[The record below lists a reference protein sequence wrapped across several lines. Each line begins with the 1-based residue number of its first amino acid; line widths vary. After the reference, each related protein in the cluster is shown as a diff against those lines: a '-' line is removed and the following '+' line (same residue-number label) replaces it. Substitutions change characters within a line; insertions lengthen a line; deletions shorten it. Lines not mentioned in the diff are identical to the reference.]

1 MQTHLEEGSALRRS
15 TCQPAW
21 QEAVP
26 PRGKSR
32 GKQHAHTRGPLK
44 GRAAVPPT
52 GIMRTS
58 HVRQGAQVRRQGK
71 NAPRAAGDK
80 KGMRFN

>member
-1 MQTHLEEGSALRRS
+1 
-15 TCQPAW
+15 
-21 QEAVP
+21 
-26 PRGKSR
+26 
-32 GKQHAHTRGPLK
+32 
-44 GRAAVPPT
+44 VPPT